1 MYKRLCAVA
10 GEDNVTRRA
19 KLDRLTTFRIGG
31 EADHLVN
38 VSSAEALGG
47 ILRLC
52 RDEQV
57 PVYVMGRG
65 SNLVFDDA
73 GFRGVVL
80 RLCDSDECF
89 RIVEE
94 DNDSALV
101 YAFAGAALT
110 RLAIF
115 AFEHG
120 LSGLEFASG
129 IPGSVGG
136 GVVMDAGAYGGQL
149 ADCVV
154 RSEYV
159 RRVPDYEAGAF
170 DGAAQQF
177 GYRTSV
183 YQSGEY
189 IVTGAYFRLRKGREK
204 ADIGAEMRELN
215 GRRREKQ
222 PLEYPSAGSAFNR
235 PAGDYAG
242 RLIEASG
249 LRGYRIGGAQVS
261 EKQCGFIVNRGGA
274 TAADVRAL
282 VNAVREKVYA
292 DSGVLLEPEI
302 KFVGER
308 G

>member
-80 RLCDSDECF
+80 RLCDSDECL

-129 IPGSVGG
+129 IPCSVGG

-204 ADIGAEMRELN
+204 ADIGAEMSELN

-222 PLEYPSAGSAFNR
+222 PLEYPSAGSAFKR

-249 LRGYRIGGAQVS
+249 LRGYRIGGAQGS
-261 EKQCGFIVNRGGA
+261 EKHCGFIVNRGGA

-282 VNAVREKVYA
+282 VDAVREKVYA

>member
-10 GEDNVTRRA
+10 GEGNVTRHA
-19 KLDRLTTFRIGG
+19 GLDRLTTFRIGG
-31 EADHLVN
+31 EADYLVN
-38 VSSAEALGG
+38 AGSAEVLGG
-47 ILRLC
+47 VLRLC
-52 RDEQV
+52 AAEQV
-57 PVYVMGRG
+57 PLYVMGRG

-94 DNDSALV
+94 DAESALV

-110 RLAIF
+110 RLAVF
-115 AFEHG
+115 ALEHG
-120 LSGLEFASG
+120 LTGLEFASG

-136 GVVMDAGAYGGQL
+136 GVVMNAGAYGGEL
-149 ADCVV
+149 VNCVV

-159 RRVPDYEAGAF
+159 RRVPEYEAGAF
-170 DGAAQQF
+170 EGEAQRF

-189 IVTGAYFRLRKGREK
+189 IVTGAYFRLRKGRDRAE
-204 ADIGAEMRELN
+204 ISAEMRELN
-215 GRRREKQ
+215 GRRRDKQ
-222 PLEYPSAGSAFNR
+222 PLEYPSAGSAFKR
-235 PAGDYAG
+235 PQGDYAG

-249 LRGYRIGGAQVS
+249 LRGFRIGGAQVS
-261 EKQCGFIVNRGGA
+261 EKHCGFIVNRGGA

-282 VNAVREKVYA
+282 VKAVRERVYA

>member
-80 RLCDSDECF
+80 RLCDSDECL

-215 GRRREKQ
+215 GRRRDKQ
-222 PLEYPSAGSAFNR
+222 PLEYPSAGSAFKR
-235 PAGDYAG
+235 PLGDYAG

-261 EKQCGFIVNRGGA
+261 EKHCGFIVNRGGA